1 MTANQAI
8 LRNLFHFSGVAIPI
22 TYALC
27 GRDVALA
34 LTLVSFCAVAFLE
47 FLRITGRLHI
57 ARIGKFL
64 KEKELKKPTGSLFY
78 LIAAFI
84 SILLFVKWVAICSLL
99 ILCISDPLSSFIGR
113 NMGRHPF
120 SGKSIEGTAAF
131 FCSALIIVA
140 LFSHAAFAAIA
151 VATVTT
157 LTELFTP
164 AFLDDNLT
172 IPIVAGLTLALLG
185 A

>member
-8 LRNLFHFSGVAIPI
+8 LRNLFHLSGVVFPLV
-22 TYALC
+22 YALDS
-27 GRDVALA
+27 RDVALVLA
-34 LTLVSFCAVAFLE
+34 TVSFCMVALLE
-47 FLRITGRLHI
+47 FLRITGRFEM
-57 ARIGKFL
+57 ARVGKFL
-64 KEKELKKPTGSLFY
+64 KERELKKPTGSFFY
-78 LIAAFI
+78 SIAALL
-84 SILLFVKWVAICSLL
+84 SILLFAKWVAICSLL

-120 SGKSIEGTAAF
+120 FGKSIEGTAAF
-131 FCSALIIVA
+131 FCSALII
-140 LFSHAAFAAIA
+140 AAFLLHTLFTAIA
-151 VATVTT
+151 AATVAT

-172 IPIVAGLTLALLG
+172 IPVMTGLALTLLG